1 MAETGRTDSVFWP
14 VGSGRT
20 ADLGKEAGKQ
30 RDGGSGSVL
39 EYWNRQ
45 PQRYRAVL
53 WKAEKR
59 EAGADA
65 GTPGRIPAADRSL
78 TWYFQSDSG
87 LSYLRRGQS
96 ECRTQKE
103 GANADTVLRLVTWRE
118 KGAITGQSLYANV
131 NIPGGGFEEAQTLRT
146 KMQNVLD
153 ETMESKRSSVAV
165 QGFYLGN
172 LSEEKKEAIAE
183 QLLEDMHART
193 VIKNQDGNLYTVY
206 AYSPCFSESVR
217 QGTTRVNLALTMYYN
232 SRTQQTEICAAVPA
246 IGVSGESA

>member
-39 EYWNRQ
+39 
-45 PQRYRAVL
+45 
-53 WKAEKR
+53 
-59 EAGADA
+59 
-65 GTPGRIPAADRSL
+65 
-78 TWYFQSDSG
+78 
-87 LSYLRRGQS
+87 
-96 ECRTQKE
+96 
-103 GANADTVLRLVTWRE
+103 ANADTVLRLVTWRE

-131 NIPGGGFEEAQTLRT
+131 TIPGGGFEEAQTLRT

>member
-1 MAETGRTDSVFWP
+1 MQRWLKRAGLILFFGLWAAAGLQIWAKKQESREMEAVAAFSNIGTDNRSGIVQYYGKLKKEKQVQIAASLGISSQILVYRTYGEDS
-14 VGSGRT
+14 
-20 ADLGKEAGKQ
+20 Q
-30 RDGGSGSVL
+30 SV
-39 EYWNRQ
+39 
-45 PQRYRAVL
+45 VL
-53 WKAEKR
+53 
-59 EAGADA
+59 
-65 GTPGRIPAADRSL
+65 
-78 TWYFQSDSG
+78 
-87 LSYLRRGQS
+87 
-96 ECRTQKE
+96 QKE

-131 NIPGGGFEEAQTLRT
+131 TIPGGGFEEAQTLRT

>member
-1 MAETGRTDSVFWP
+1 M
-14 VGSGRT
+14 
-20 ADLGKEAGKQ
+20 
-30 RDGGSGSVL
+30 L
-39 EYWNRQ
+39 ER
-45 PQRYRAVL
+45 
-53 WKAEKR
+53 R
-59 EAGADA
+59 EE
-65 GTPGRIPAADRSL
+65 
-78 TWYFQSDSG
+78 
-87 LSYLRRGQS
+87 YLRQIAASLGISSQILVYRTYGEDSQS
-96 ECRTQKE
+96 VVLQKE

-131 NIPGGGFEEAQTLRT
+131 TIPGGGFEEAQTLRT

-193 VIKNQDGNLYTVY
+193 VLKNQDGNLYTVY

>member
-96 ECRTQKE
+96 ECRT
-103 GANADTVLRLVTWRE
+103 A
-118 KGAITGQSLYANV
+118 
-131 NIPGGGFEEAQTLRT
+131 
-146 KMQNVLD
+146 
-153 ETMESKRSSVAV
+153 KRR
-165 QGFYLGN
+165 G
-172 LSEEKKEAIAE
+172 K
-183 QLLEDMHART
+183 R
-193 VIKNQDGNLYTVY
+193 
-206 AYSPCFSESVR
+206 
-217 QGTTRVNLALTMYYN
+217 
-232 SRTQQTEICAAVPA
+232 
-246 IGVSGESA
+246 